1 MSKKLSR
8 RDFLKNAAAAGAG
21 FAALGLF
28 GQSAKAEAQDKYTPG
43 TYTADKTIS
52 YAEISVSMTFS
63 ATEITACE
71 IKSSG
76 AQDLL
81 TEELKTKMAAA
92 IVEGQGADVDAVT
105 SCTLVA
111 SVGAI
116 QACVAECIAQ
126 ASGTEIEEPETKA
139 VTGRVEGYCGP
150 GDWLGEAPA
159 DPEVYED
166 AGTFDVIVLGGGHA
180 GIGAAFAVVDEGA
193 TVAVV
198 EKQKWE
204 NFVDTE
210 GTGSPLTHWSPV
222 LPSPVAVG
230 TMTAVF
236 FMNTLLSFALRSA
249 S

>member
-8 RDFLKNAAAAGAG
+8 RDFLKNAAAASAG

-28 GQSAKAEAQDKYTPG
+28 GQSAKAEGGDKYTPG
-43 TYTADKTIS
+43 TYTAEKTIS

-76 AQDLL
+76 GQDLL
-81 TEELKTKMAAA
+81 TEELKVKMAAA

-116 QACVAECIAQ
+116 QECVAGCIAQ
-126 ASGTEIEEPETKA
+126 ATGTEIEVPETKA

-159 DPEVYED
+159 DPEV
-166 AGTFDVIVLGGGHA
+166 
-180 GIGAAFAVVDEGA
+180 
-193 TVAVV
+193 
-198 EKQKWE
+198 
-204 NFVDTE
+204 
-210 GTGSPLTHWSPV
+210 
-222 LPSPVAVG
+222 
-230 TMTAVF
+230 
-236 FMNTLLSFALRSA
+236 
-249 S
+249 